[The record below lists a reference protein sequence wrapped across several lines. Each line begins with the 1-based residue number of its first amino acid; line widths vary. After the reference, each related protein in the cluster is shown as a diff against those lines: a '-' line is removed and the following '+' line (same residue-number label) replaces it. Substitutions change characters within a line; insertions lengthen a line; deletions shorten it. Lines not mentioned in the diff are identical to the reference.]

1 MKKYFIIFFVILVIL
16 SLVWT
21 LRFLYKKSE
30 SKPVVYEHIKPL
42 VTDVIRKVVLA
53 GTVIPR
59 KEVLIKSQVS
69 GIIDKIFVT
78 PGTFVKSGDVIA
90 RIKIIPDMVS
100 MNEAENRLKRSVINK
115 EQMQQ
120 EFDRAEKLFH
130 QGAIPQSEFLIA
142 QTNAKN
148 AMQEVEA
155 SEGNLQIIRE
165 GVNSKLGNATNTIV
179 RSTISGMLLDIPVK
193 EGNSV
198 IQSNTFNEGTTI
210 ASIADMGKM
219 IFEGK
224 IDESEIGRLSP
235 GMPMLMTV
243 GAIGNNKIFNAT
255 LEYIAPKG
263 TVENGTVQFLVRA
276 AINIDRNYFLR
287 ANYSANADI
296 VIEKKNNVL
305 TLPESVLRFSGDSVF
320 VEKKDKSGNYQRTP
334 VKTGISDGINIE
346 ILSGLFKD
354 DLIKGNEIPEGV
366 ENE

>member
-1 MKKYFIIFFVILVIL
+1 MKKYFIILFVIVVLL
-16 SLVWT
+16 SLTWT

-30 SKPVVYEHIKPL
+30 AKPVEYEQVKPL
-42 VTDVIRKVVLA
+42 VTDIIRKAVVA

-78 PGTFVKSGDVIA
+78 PGTFVKSGEVIA

-120 EFDRAEKLFH
+120 EFERAEKLFR
-130 QGAIPQSEFLIA
+130 QGAIPQSEFLLA
-142 QTNAKN
+142 QTNVKN
-148 AMQEVEA
+148 ALQEVEA
-155 SEGNLQIIRE
+155 AEGNLQIIRE
-165 GVNSKLGNATNTIV
+165 GVNSKLGNATNTMV
-179 RSTISGMLLDIPVK
+179 RSTISGMLLDVPVK

-276 AINIDRNYFLR
+276 AILTERNFFLR

-296 VIEKKNNVL
+296 VIEKKSQVL
-305 TLPESVLRFSGDSVF
+305 TLPESVLQFSGDSIF
-320 VEKKDKSGNYQRTP
+320 VEKVSKQGNYLKTA

-346 ILSGLFKD
+346 ILSGVSKD
-354 DLIKGNEIPEGV
+354 DLIKGNEIQAAEK
-366 ENE
+366 NE

>member
-1 MKKYFIIFFVILVIL
+1 
-16 SLVWT
+16 
-21 LRFLYKKSE
+21 
-30 SKPVVYEHIKPL
+30 
-42 VTDVIRKVVLA
+42 
-53 GTVIPR
+53 
-59 KEVLIKSQVS
+59 
-69 GIIDKIFVT
+69 
-78 PGTFVKSGDVIA
+78 
-90 RIKIIPDMVS
+90 MVS

-120 EFDRAEKLFH
+120 EFERAEKLFR
-130 QGAIPQSEFLIA
+130 QGAIPQSEFLLA
-142 QTNAKN
+142 QTNVKN
-148 AMQEVEA
+148 ALQEVEA
-155 SEGNLQIIRE
+155 AEGNLQIIRE
-165 GVNSKLGNATNTIV
+165 GVNSKLGNATNTMV
-179 RSTISGMLLDIPVK
+179 RSTISGMLLDVPVK

-243 GAIGNNKIFNAT
+243 GAIGNKIFNAT

-276 AINIDRNYFLR
+276 AILTERNFFLR

-296 VIEKKNNVL
+296 VIEKKSQVL
-305 TLPESVLRFSGDSVF
+305 TLPESVLQFSGDSIF
-320 VEKKDKSGNYQRTP
+320 VEKVSKHGNYLKTA

-346 ILSGLFKD
+346 ILSGVSKD
-354 DLIKGNEIPEGV
+354 DLIKGNEIQAAEK
-366 ENE
+366 NE